1 MMKVFKN
8 KMKKSV
14 ESSILYQ
21 RSKGEKV
28 LYAIIFLIFLLYALS
43 LLVPLFWLL
52 INSLQDRTIYELN
65 QMYGKAFALPTSLH
79 WDNYVYAFTQLSYN
93 DSNIFVMFFNSIWY
107 TAAFTLGGVLMSAF
121 TGYALSKY
129 KFGARG
135 LIYGIIIFTMTI
147 PTVGTTGAMF
157 NLVYNILNLYD
168 SPLYVVL
175 KHLCGTGLNFLVMY
189 GFFKNVSW
197 SYAEA
202 AFMDGA
208 GHGRIFFSIM
218 LPQTIPV
225 ISTLCIISGITAW
238 NDYMDVLMYLPS
250 FPTIASGMYGVSRTL
265 PRQGYSTVYFAAL
278 VISLLPILIVF
289 SCFSNVIMK
298 NFAVGGL
305 KG

>member
-1 MMKVFKN
+1 MRILHRKP
-8 KMKKSV
+8 V
-14 ESSILYQ
+14 EAAILYQ

-28 LYAIIFLIFLLYALS
+28 LYAIVFIIFLAYAVS
-43 LLVPLFWLL
+43 LLFPLFWLL
-52 INSLQDRTIYELN
+52 VNSLQDRTIYELN
-65 QMYGKAFALPTSLH
+65 QMYGEGFAFPTSLH
-79 WDNYVYAFTQLSYN
+79 WENYSYAFTQLSYN
-93 DSNIFVMFFNSIWY
+93 GANIFMMFFNSIWY
-107 TAAFTLGGVLMSAF
+107 TLAWVLGGVLMSAF
-121 TGYALSKY
+121 TGYALAKY
-129 KFGARG
+129 RFKARG
-135 LIYGIIIFTMTI
+135 LMYGAIIFTMTV

-157 NLVYNILNLYD
+157 NLVYNVLHLYD
-168 SPLYVVL
+168 SPLYVIL

-208 GHGRIFFSIM
+208 GHARVFFSIM
-218 LPQTIPV
+218 LPMALPATV
-225 ISTLCIISGITAW
+225 TLCILAGISAW
-238 NDYMDVLMYLPS
+238 NEYMDVLMYLPS

-265 PRQGYSTVYFAAL
+265 PREGNSPAYFAAL
-278 VISLLPILIVF
+278 VISMIPVLVVF

>member
-1 MMKVFKN
+1 MKLLKRRR
-8 KMKKSV
+8 KAD

-28 LYAIIFLIFLLYALS
+28 LYAFVFLLFFLYAVS
-43 LLVPLFWLL
+43 LVFPFLWLL
-52 INSLQDRTIYELN
+52 MNSLQDRTLYELN
-65 QMYGKAFALPTSLH
+65 QMYGKAFVFPTELH
-79 WDNYVYAFTQLSYN
+79 WENYSYAFTQLTYN
-93 DSNIFVMFFNSIWY
+93 GANIFMMFFNSVWY
-107 TAAFTLGGVLMSAF
+107 TLAYTLGGVLMSAF
-121 TGYALSKY
+121 TGYALAKY
-129 KFGARG
+129 KFKARG

-157 NLVYNILNLYD
+157 NLVYNVLHLYD
-168 SPLYVVL
+168 SPLYVIL
-175 KHLCGTGLNFLVMY
+175 RHLSGTGLNFLVLY

-202 AFMDGA
+202 AFIDGA
-208 GHGRIFFSIM
+208 GHTRVFFSIM
-218 LPQTIPV
+218 LPQAASAIG
-225 ISTLCIISGITAW
+225 TLCIVSGIAAW
-238 NDYMDVLMYLPS
+238 NEYMDVLMYLPS

-278 VISLLPILIVF
+278 VISMLPILIVF